1 MTKTAERID
10 IDKLKAREQ
19 IMFFDEVL
27 LFEDELHDHGVS
39 MISVKIVSSFFM
51 WKRLLIQMMTRFTSI

>member
-1 MTKTAERID
+1 MFHYLRLKVSATTERINMQ
-10 IDKLKAREQ
+10 KLKAREQ

-39 MISVKIVSSFFM
+39 MISVKIVSASSVD
-51 WKRLLIQMMTRFTSI
+51 IEQ

>member
-1 MTKTAERID
+1 ME
-10 IDKLKAREQ
+10 KLKAREQ

-39 MISVKIVSSFFM
+39 MISAKIVSAA
-51 WKRLLIQMMTRFTSI
+51 KRADTNDQIQQQVHSHLRGQSV